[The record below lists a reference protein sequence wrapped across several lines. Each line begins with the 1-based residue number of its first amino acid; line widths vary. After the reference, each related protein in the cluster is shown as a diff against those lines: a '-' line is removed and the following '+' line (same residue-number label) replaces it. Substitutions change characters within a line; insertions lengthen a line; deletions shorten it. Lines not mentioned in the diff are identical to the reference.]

1 VYINANHVKFGHVSE
16 FICTQAPLVR
26 TFDDF
31 WMMVWDK
38 NCPLI
43 CSLNRLKEGNTIK
56 GDRYWPEHIGET
68 TQCGEI
74 GLTLQACHT
83 LDAFDIVIRCIKL
96 MRAGQER
103 LVFQLHYQGWP
114 DFGVPS
120 LSLPIRELVNLIAC
134 YQKKGLSNGIT
145 GPPVVHCSAGIG
157 RTGTFLAIAIVMQS
171 EKFSKQIYSPEFRQN
186 VQQLIFQNSM
196 NQLDE
201 ELNSFLASFNISNIV
216 LTLREQRNNGTVQN
230 LAQYSFIYAALKD
243 EALNPC
249 WPSVVCESVKGWH
262 FRNPCVRSMGS
273 SSRKR
278 KRSAESAMSTF
289 GTKKARG
296 LSQSAPIIQTR
307 HALLVECPTSREDL

>member
-1 VYINANHVKFGHVSE
+1 
-16 FICTQAPLVR
+16 
-26 TFDDF
+26 
-31 WMMVWDK
+31 
-38 NCPLI
+38 
-43 CSLNRLKEGNTIK
+43 
-56 GDRYWPEHIGET
+56 
-68 TQCGEI
+68 
-74 GLTLQACHT
+74 
-83 LDAFDIVIRCIKL
+83 
-96 MRAGQER
+96 
-103 LVFQLHYQGWP
+103 
-114 DFGVPS
+114 
-120 LSLPIRELVNLIAC
+120 
-134 YQKKGLSNGIT
+134 
-145 GPPVVHCSAGIG
+145 
-157 RTGTFLAIAIVMQS
+157 MQS
-171 EKFSKQIYSPEFRQN
+171 EKFYKQIYSPEFRQN